1 MGLGLLIR
9 VVGGFPFSL
18 SEDLTVLG
26 LAVVCGSLFLL
37 LLVLLEEVEL
47 GFLCIWEGVGLLPT
61 NLVVEGYALIQKLF
75 MGGAHP
81 AKPAL
86 GWHGRVMYDNTNKFC
101 VCEWRDSAYRKW
113 QAVHV

>member
-61 NLVVEGYALIQKLF
+61 SLVVEGCPRNFSEGFTACNL
-75 MGGAHP
+75 
-81 AKPAL
+81 
-86 GWHGRVMYDNTNKFC
+86 
-101 VCEWRDSAYRKW
+101 
-113 QAVHV
+113 AVF